1 MGAMIGDIS
10 NTVPS
15 LGQAAAGG
23 VDADPQQPPMP
34 LQGGK
39 WGGAM
44 QPGPT
49 PITGNP
55 TPGQTAVTGPGQPPA
70 IQYQQP
76 PSNSYGQ
83 PTPIPGVGGKAGA
96 PGFGQP
102 NIQPVTGGPDP
113 MPPGMMPPGMMP
125 PGMGQPG
132 IQPVPNMGL
141 PNPNPA
147 GGGQLPDFARQII
160 RPPARGFPLPQP
172 GRPGMRPPAQR
183 NPLQPVKFPMPQPGG
198 GNGMST
204 VGMTP
209 RNTLPDPRTRGFGR
223 SMGPNGQIIT

>member
-1 MGAMIGDIS
+1 MIGDIS

-55 TPGQTAVTGPGQPPA
+55 IPGQTAVTGPGQPPA
-70 IQYQQP
+70 IDYQQQ

-83 PTPIPGVGGKAGA
+83 PTPVPGVGGKAGA
-96 PGFGQP
+96 PSFGQP
-102 NIQPVTGGPDP
+102 NIQPITGGPDP
-113 MPPGMMPPGMMP
+113 LPPGMMPPGF
-125 PGMGQPG
+125 GQPG

-160 RPPARGFPLPQP
+160 RPGPGGGPNQP
-172 GRPGMRPPAQR
+172 VMRPPAQR
-183 NPLQPVKFPMPQPGG
+183 NPLQPIKFPMPQPGG
-198 GNGMST
+198 GN
-204 VGMTP
+204 GMTP

-223 SMGPNGQIIT
+223 RIGPNGQIIT